1 MTPAL
6 RSVWL
11 RDFQSMSYEQ
21 VLAMLANKSQTQ
33 IAGLSPGGGSL
44 GGLSGGSTGGGG
56 DGGGGPY

>member
-1 MTPAL
+1 
-6 RSVWL
+6 
-11 RDFQSMSYEQ
+11 MSYEQ

-56 DGGGGPY
+56 DGGDGPY